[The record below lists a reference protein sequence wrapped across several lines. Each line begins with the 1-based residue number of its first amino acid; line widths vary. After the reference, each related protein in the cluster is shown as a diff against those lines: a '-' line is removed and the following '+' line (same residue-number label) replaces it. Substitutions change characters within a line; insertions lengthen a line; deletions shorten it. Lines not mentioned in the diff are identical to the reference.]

1 MGVKT
6 LAKGNPE
13 LLRGTV
19 ELLLLKALSAGPQHG
34 FGVARWL
41 EEVTN
46 DVLKIEEGS
55 LYPALHRMESR
66 GWLEAE
72 WGISDKN
79 RQVKYYRVTRRGRG
93 RLRAESAGWA
103 QFAAAVSKVLQ
114 TASEKLQ
121 WQRTTDVSGAEPTAR
136 PRPQL
141 FRDHAG

>member
-1 MGVKT
+1 MRVKT

-79 RQVKYYRVTRRGRG
+79 RQVKYYRVTRRGRD

-114 TASEKLQ
+114 TA
-121 WQRTTDVSGAEPTAR
+121 
-136 PRPQL
+136 
-141 FRDHAG
+141 